1 MRIAMRNE
9 VRGRPLRCVL
19 RYRATLQ
26 RISEMRLFKA
36 SLLVTAIAGGLLS
49 AASANAHAKLTAS
62 NPAANAT
69 VAGPTK
75 LQLRFDEKLVAKGS
89 SIQLFITARSG
100 PKLAAPMPVSVAAAL
115 GPDGQ
120 TLIAPLKRPLTTGSY
135 LIAWHATT
143 SDGERKDGTFNF
155 KVR

>member
-1 MRIAMRNE
+1 
-9 VRGRPLRCVL
+9 
-19 RYRATLQ
+19 
-26 RISEMRLFKA
+26 MRLFKA
-36 SLLVTAIAGGLLS
+36 SRLGTAIAGGLLS

-69 VAGPTK
+69 VAGPIK

-89 SIQLFITARSG
+89 SIQLFITARKG
-100 PKLAAPMPVSVAAAL
+100 PKLAAPMPVSVAATL
-115 GPDGQ
+115 GQDGQ

-135 LIAWHATT
+135 LVAWHAAT
-143 SDGERKDGTFNF
+143 SDGERKDGTFSF

>member
-1 MRIAMRNE
+1 
-9 VRGRPLRCVL
+9 
-19 RYRATLQ
+19 
-26 RISEMRLFKA
+26 MRLFTA
-36 SLLVTAIAGGLLS
+36 SLIVTAIAGGSLS
-49 AASANAHAKLTAS
+49 ATAANAHAKLTAS

-89 SIQLFITARSG
+89 SIQLFVTARPG
-100 PKLAAPMPVSVAAAL
+100 PKLAAPMPVGVTAAL

-120 TLIAPLKRPLTTGSY
+120 TLIAPLKRPLTAGSY
-135 LIAWHATT
+135 LVAWHATT
-143 SDGERKDGTFNF
+143 SDGERKDGTFSF

>member
-1 MRIAMRNE
+1 
-9 VRGRPLRCVL
+9 
-19 RYRATLQ
+19 
-26 RISEMRLFKA
+26 MRLFNA
-36 SLLVTAIAGGLLS
+36 SLFVMAVAGGLLS

-69 VAGPTK
+69 VAAPTK

-89 SIQLFITARSG
+89 SIQLFITARPG
-100 PKLAAPMPVSVAAAL
+100 PKLATPMPVSVAATL
-115 GPDGQ
+115 GQDGQ

-135 LIAWHATT
+135 LVAWHATT
-143 SDGERKDGTFNF
+143 SDGERKDGTFSF

>member
-1 MRIAMRNE
+1 
-9 VRGRPLRCVL
+9 
-19 RYRATLQ
+19 
-26 RISEMRLFKA
+26 MRLFKA

-62 NPAANAT
+62 NPAANST

-89 SIQLFITARSG
+89 SIQLFVTARPG
-100 PKLAAPMPVSVAAAL
+100 PKLTAPMPVSVTASV

-120 TLIAPLKRPLTTGSY
+120 TMIAPLKRPLTAGSY
-135 LIAWHATT
+135 LVAWHATT
-143 SDGERKDGTFNF
+143 SDGERKDGTFSF

>member
-1 MRIAMRNE
+1 
-9 VRGRPLRCVL
+9 
-19 RYRATLQ
+19 
-26 RISEMRLFKA
+26 MRLFKA
-36 SLLVTAIAGGLLS
+36 PLIVLAISGGSLS
-49 AASANAHAKLTAS
+49 ATAAYAHAKLVAS
-62 NPAANAT
+62 NPVANAT

-89 SIQLFITARSG
+89 SIQLFVTAKPRA
-100 PKLAAPMPVSVAAAL
+100 KLTAPMSVSVTAAL

-120 TLIAPLKRPLTTGSY
+120 TLIAPLKQPLTTGAY

-143 SDGERKDGTFNF
+143 SDGERKDGTFTF